1 MQAAPLGALV
11 QGRKERLL
19 ILPLPDTAQLLEGWR
34 THGAPVWT
42 AVEEEMEI

>member
-1 MQAAPLGALV
+1 MQATLLGALV

-34 THGAPVWT
+34 MHGAPGWT
-42 AVEEEMEI
+42 AVEKEMEV